1 MALKDGGIGMWRF
14 VDGNIDAMRSG
25 GFLGRGLPAA
35 AMVGRIV
42 VPHVAGMLLALFYP
56 QHCTNRVIWYQK

>member
-1 MALKDGGIGMWRF
+1 MALKVGGIGIWRF

-25 GFLGRGLPAA
+25 GFLGRGLPAV

-42 VPHVAGMLLALFYP
+42 VPHVAGVLLVSFYP
-56 QHCTNRVIWYQK
+56 QHCTD